1 MALVSYAK
9 RVFSDFISTLYPD
22 NCINCLDTLVTNEQF
37 LCTSCMLD
45 LPQTNYH
52 LDADNPLYQKFAHN
66 PSVIDAYAFL
76 YFQQK
81 GVAQKI
87 LHELKYKSRSNVGTY
102 FGSMLGAEL
111 LRAELTYDIIV
122 PVPIHWRKKK
132 KRGYNQ
138 SDFIAKGIANV
149 LDVPVDEEVLTKV
162 THTQTQTS
170 KTKLERW
177 KNVEDSFRIV
187 KPTALYKKKVLLVD
201 DVITTGAT
209 LSALCDQMVKCDVES
224 ITLGALA
231 TGVK

>member
-22 NCINCLDTLVTNEQF
+22 NCINCSDILVTNEQF
-37 LCTSCMLD
+37 LCTSCAID
-45 LPQTNYH
+45 LPLTNYH
-52 LDADNPLYQKFAHN
+52 LDPENALYQKFAHN
-66 PSVIDAYAFL
+66 PAVIDAYAL
-76 YFQQK
+76 MYFQQR

-87 LHELKYKSRSNVGTY
+87 LHELKYKSRSNVGEF
-102 FGSMLGAEL
+102 FGGLLGTEL
-111 LRAELTYDIIV
+111 LRAELTYDLIV

-138 SDFIAKGIANV
+138 SDFIAKGIGEV
-149 LDVPVDEEVLTKV
+149 LRVPVNDEVLTKV
-162 THTQTQTS
+162 TNTETQTK

-187 KPTALYKKKVLLVD
+187 KPTALYQKNVLLVD

-224 ITLGALA
+224 ITVGALA